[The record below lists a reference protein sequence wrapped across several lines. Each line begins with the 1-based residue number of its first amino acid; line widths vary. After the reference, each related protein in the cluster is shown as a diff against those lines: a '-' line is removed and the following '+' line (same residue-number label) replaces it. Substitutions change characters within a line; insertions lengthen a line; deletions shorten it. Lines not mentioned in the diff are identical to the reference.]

1 MAALIT
7 PNNSSEI
14 SQEWLEI
21 ILGDYESRTRPRS
34 TVHVTSFKVNPGTK
48 PGENFSSELVK
59 LEVEAMVT
67 GDNIT
72 TPAHYSLVAKF
83 LSGEAFVREKVKYVN
98 GHLREF
104 LIFSQIISELNAFQA
119 KLAGN
124 KYRIDIPAFV
134 YGRSSDDA
142 HVVIMEDLRPL
153 GYETV
158 DKRDGLDLQH
168 ALMAVDRLARL
179 HAVSYAYDK
188 THDFINNFPI
198 PKLTEN
204 YPNMMTSLMTIV
216 LENCIKIV
224 ENKDNKNLT
233 EKIKASK
240 ENLLTLY
247 ESQMKNQDVQN
258 IICLCHE
265 DFWTNNMMFKHGDR
279 TPDGQRTIEGMMLID
294 WEAARWHNPVL
305 DLQFMVHSS
314 TTPAL
319 RKVHLEELLQQYYS
333 IFTAATNAM
342 GAEIANWNYQ
352 HFKKEWR
359 SAGPFG
365 ILSGLSL
372 SLLSLSKTS
381 ESIADTSAAPS
392 ATMAIVK
399 SWAAKL
405 LVPVLLQPQ
414 LQFVT
419 RFVMRQTVTPMMLE
433 ILNGSNERLTT
444 RLYELLMEA
453 NDNGVFDGLLPSRDG
468 TLNGVSSA
476 DD

>member
-1 MAALIT
+1 MPVTDSGLPPGITT
-7 PNNSSEI
+7 PNNSLEI
-14 SQEWLEI
+14 SQVWLEV
-21 ILGDYESRTRPRS
+21 ILGEFESRTRPG
-34 TVHVTSFKVNPGTK
+34 TCVKVTSFQVNPGTK

-134 YGRSSDDA
+134 YGRSSDDS
-142 HVVIMEDLRPL
+142 HVVIMEDLSPL

-279 TPDGQRTIEGMMLID
+279 TADGQRTIEGMMLID

-342 GAEIANWNYQ
+342 GAPIANWNYQ

-359 SAGPFG
+359 STYPFG
-365 ILSGLSL
+365 LLSGLFVNSL
-372 SLLSLSKTS
+372 VLSKATHFRS
-381 ESIADTSAAPS
+381 NPS
-392 ATMAIVK
+392 ATTTGVMFTITTMFYRIA
-399 SWAAKL
+399 
-405 LVPVLLQPQ
+405 VPILMSPA
-414 LQFVT
+414 LQFIV
-419 RFVMRQTVTPMMLE
+419 RASMRMAF
-433 ILNGSNERLTT
+433 GK
-444 RLYELLMEA
+444 LYEEVINGNNELLASRICDMLIEA
-453 NDNGVFDGLLPSRDG
+453 NDNGVFDSCS
-468 TLNGVSSA
+468 N
-476 DD
+476 